1 MKTKKQLQQI
11 ANDIIEEAR
20 DYPADDR
27 YEVLEELIRCTTSD
41 EELGHAEAR
50 QVFEMVSARV

>member
-20 DYPADDR
+20 DYPADVR

-50 QVFEMVSARV
+50 QVLEMVSACV